1 MATRITAVTATVA
14 MIAFGV
20 VVLEAPAYAATTI
33 TVGTTVD
40 GDANSACTNP
50 VVTATVSPATLR
62 NAICVANNI
71 GGVVEI
77 SVPAG
82 EYALTLGQ
90 LEVGTTSGSDITIRS
105 ISGVATIEADGTH
118 RVMMLDPNLVGGVAV
133 RLDGLTITGG
143 DDNEFGGGGII
154 GGSYDAPVGDLLIVS
169 NSSFVDNHANTDG
182 TDATNRPGGG
192 IQFIGGSL

>member
-1 MATRITAVTATVA
+1 MFRNMATRITAVTATVA

-90 LEVGTTSGSDITIRS
+90 LEVAQLERENAALRDRRTEED
-105 ISGVATIEADGTH
+105 D
-118 RVMMLDPNLVGGVAV
+118 RVVSVDDRDPVQSQ
-133 RLDGLTITGG
+133 R
-143 DDNEFGGGGII
+143 
-154 GGSYDAPVGDLLIVS
+154 
-169 NSSFVDNHANTDG
+169 
-182 TDATNRPGGG
+182 
-192 IQFIGGSL
+192 